1 MEEKKKNINEQM
13 LQLYSS
19 NIETKEQIEE
29 ITYLDSVTFNPQNA
43 LAEYNQEQVFLVRK
57 MVPEGNEQVQ
67 TLELYMQN
75 NEGYL
80 KIGDLTPKGIVFTP
94 EYLEYMKNINDLV
107 FDTVKKQN
115 GKELELD
122 EKLMLEAPKMDK
134 KELSDLEFE
143 KEKEEKAKEDARDDE
158 VQIEKIAQKSGLS
171 PEELSSCSQISPTQ
185 KVTDNKTFE
194 DITHTNGQYSKV
206 FVVNADSRSKGT
218 SRFAFW
224 GVKQDG
230 EIEQIPG
237 LEERDGVNTGK
248 EICSI
253 NRDGSEVTKKQTAA
267 LFSLDGKEE
276 GFSITVGQYGIIET
290 DYVRRVPEQGNK
302 PIAIPVETSNQ
313 IYPTTKQVRKFMD
326 ERTTN
331 KENLKQVTDAAN
343 HQLDGK
349 GEAEAEVETTN
360 LSQITR
366 TVENEVIDPDEIITL
381 PNGVQTTIAQEAEAL
396 NLSMDEYIEKF
407 EQIDGE
413 CISNKVELIRLEK
426 ELNDIEER
434 SREERKTPEEEA
446 IERDIRRRMQELQ

>member
-1 MEEKKKNINEQM
+1 
-13 LQLYSS
+13 
-19 NIETKEQIEE
+19 
-29 ITYLDSVTFNPQNA
+29 
-43 LAEYNQEQVFLVRK
+43 
-57 MVPEGNEQVQ
+57 
-67 TLELYMQN
+67 MQ
-75 NEGYL
+75 
-80 KIGDLTPKGIVFTP
+80 
-94 EYLEYMKNINDLV
+94 NINDLV

-134 KELSDLEFE
+134 KELSNLELE

-276 GFSITVGQYGIIET
+276 GF
-290 DYVRRVPEQGNK
+290 
-302 PIAIPVETSNQ
+302 
-313 IYPTTKQVRKFMD
+313 
-326 ERTTN
+326 
-331 KENLKQVTDAAN
+331 
-343 HQLDGK
+343 
-349 GEAEAEVETTN
+349 
-360 LSQITR
+360 
-366 TVENEVIDPDEIITL
+366 
-381 PNGVQTTIAQEAEAL
+381 
-396 NLSMDEYIEKF
+396 
-407 EQIDGE
+407 
-413 CISNKVELIRLEK
+413 
-426 ELNDIEER
+426 
-434 SREERKTPEEEA
+434 
-446 IERDIRRRMQELQ
+446 

>member
-13 LQLYSS
+13 LQLYSR

-29 ITYLDSVTFNPQNA
+29 ITYLNSVAFNPQNA
-43 LAEYNQEQVFLVRK
+43 LAEYNQEQVFLVKK
-57 MVPEGNEQVQ
+57 MVPEGNEQIR

-94 EYLEYMKNINDLV
+94 EYLEYMQNINDLV

-134 KELSDLEFE
+134 KELSNLELE
-143 KEKEEKAKEDARDDE
+143 KENEEKVKEDARDNE
-158 VQIEKIAQKSGLS
+158 EQIKKIAQKSGLS

-276 GFSITVGQYGIIET
+276 GFSLTVGQYGIIET
-290 DYVRRVPEQGNK
+290 DYIRRVPEQGNK

-331 KENLKQVTDAAN
+331 KENLKKVTDAAN

-360 LSQITR
+360 LSQIS
-366 TVENEVIDPDEIITL
+366 EKIDDKAINLDEIITL
-381 PNGVQTTIAQEAEAL
+381 PNGVKTTIAQEAKAL

-407 EQIDGE
+407 EQIDGD

-434 SREERKTPEEEA
+434 SREERETPEEEA

>member
-29 ITYLDSVTFNPQNA
+29 ITYLDSVAFNPQNA
-43 LAEYNQEQVFLVRK
+43 LAEYKQEQVFLVKK

-80 KIGDLTPKGIVFTP
+80 KIGDLTPKGIVFSA

-134 KELSDLEFE
+134 KELSDLELE

-276 GFSITVGQYGIIET
+276 GFSLTVGQYGIIET

-343 HQLDGK
+343 HQLDDR
-349 GEAEAEVETTN
+349 GEEEAEVETTN

>member
-29 ITYLDSVTFNPQNA
+29 ITYLDSVAFNPQNA
-43 LAEYNQEQVFLVRK
+43 LAEYKQEQVFLVKK

-67 TLELYMQN
+67 TLELYMQ
-75 NEGYL
+75 
-80 KIGDLTPKGIVFTP
+80 
-94 EYLEYMKNINDLV
+94 NINDLV

-134 KELSDLEFE
+134 KELSDLELE

-276 GFSITVGQYGIIET
+276 GFSLTVGQYGIIET

-326 ERTTN
+326 ERITN

-343 HQLDGK
+343 HQLDDR
-349 GEAEAEVETTN
+349 GEEEAEVETTN

-381 PNGVQTTIAQEAEAL
+381 PNGVQTTIAQEAETL

-407 EQIDGE
+407 EQIDGD

-434 SREERKTPEEEA
+434 AREERKTPEEEA

>member
-29 ITYLDSVTFNPQNA
+29 ITYLDSVAFNPQNA

-276 GFSITVGQYGIIET
+276 GFSLTVGQYGIIET

-326 ERTTN
+326 ERITN

-343 HQLDGK
+343 HQLDDR
-349 GEAEAEVETTN
+349 GEEEAEVETTN

>member
-29 ITYLDSVTFNPQNA
+29 ITYLDSVAFNPQNA

-57 MVPEGNEQVQ
+57 MVPERNEQIQ
-67 TLELYMQN
+67 TLELYMKN

-80 KIGDLTPKGIVFTP
+80 KIGDLTPKGIVFTA

-143 KEKEEKAKEDARDDE
+143 KEKEEKAKEDAKDDE
-158 VQIEKIAQKSGLS
+158 IQIEKIAQKSGLS

-276 GFSITVGQYGIIET
+276 GFSLTVGQYGIIET

-343 HQLDGK
+343 HQLDDR
-349 GEAEAEVETTN
+349 GEEEAEVETTN

-434 SREERKTPEEEA
+434 AREERKTPEEEA
-446 IERDIRRRMQELQ
+446 LERDIRRRMQELQ

>member
-13 LQLYSS
+13 LQLYSR

-29 ITYLDSVTFNPQNA
+29 ITYLDSVAFNPQNA
-43 LAEYNQEQVFLVRK
+43 LAEYNQEQVFLVKK
-57 MVPEGNEQVQ
+57 MVPEGNEQIQ

-75 NEGYL
+75 NESYL

-94 EYLEYMKNINDLV
+94 EYLEYMQNINDLV

-122 EKLMLEAPKMDK
+122 EKFMLEAPKMDK
-134 KELSDLEFE
+134 KELYNLELE

-276 GFSITVGQYGIIET
+276 GFSLTVGQYGIIET

-343 HQLDGK
+343 HQLYGK
-349 GEAEAEVETTN
+349 GEAKAEVETTN
-360 LSQITR
+360 LSQISGK
-366 TVENEVIDPDEIITL
+366 IDDKAINLDEIITL
-381 PNGVQTTIAQEAEAL
+381 PNGVKTTITQEAKAL

-407 EQIDGE
+407 EQIDGD
-413 CISNKVELIRLEK
+413 CISNKVELIRLGK

-446 IERDIRRRMQELQ
+446 IERDIRRRIQELQ

>member
-276 GFSITVGQYGIIET
+276 GFSLTVGQYGIIET

>member
-29 ITYLDSVTFNPQNA
+29 ITYLDSVAFNPQNA
-43 LAEYNQEQVFLVRK
+43 LAEYKQEQVFLVKK

-94 EYLEYMKNINDLV
+94 EYLEYMQNINDLV

-134 KELSDLEFE
+134 KELSDLELE

-276 GFSITVGQYGIIET
+276 GFSLTVGQYGIIET

-326 ERTTN
+326 ERITN

-343 HQLDGK
+343 HQLDDR
-349 GEAEAEVETTN
+349 GEEEAEVETTN

-381 PNGVQTTIAQEAEAL
+381 PNGVQTTIAQEAETL

-407 EQIDGE
+407 EQIDGD

-434 SREERKTPEEEA
+434 AREERKTPEEEA

>member
-29 ITYLDSVTFNPQNA
+29 ITYLDSVAFNPQNA

-80 KIGDLTPKGIVFTP
+80 KIGDLTPKGIVFSA

-158 VQIEKIAQKSGLS
+158 IQIEKIAQKSGLS

-276 GFSITVGQYGIIET
+276 GFSLTVGQYGIIET

-343 HQLDGK
+343 HQLDNK
-349 GEAEAEVETTN
+349 GEEEAEVETTN
-360 LSQITR
+360 LSQISR
-366 TVENEVIDPDEIITL
+366 TVENEVIDPDEIITF
-381 PNGVQTTIAQEAEAL
+381 PDGTQTTIAQEAEAL

>member
-29 ITYLDSVTFNPQNA
+29 ITYLDSVAFNPQNA
-43 LAEYNQEQVFLVRK
+43 LAEYKQEQVFLVKK

-94 EYLEYMKNINDLV
+94 EYLEYMQNINDLV

-134 KELSDLEFE
+134 KELSDLELE

-276 GFSITVGQYGIIET
+276 GFSLTVGQYGIIET

-326 ERTTN
+326 ERITN
-331 KENLKQVTDAAN
+331 KENLK
-343 HQLDGK
+343 H
-349 GEAEAEVETTN
+349 
-360 LSQITR
+360 
-366 TVENEVIDPDEIITL
+366 
-381 PNGVQTTIAQEAEAL
+381 
-396 NLSMDEYIEKF
+396 
-407 EQIDGE
+407 
-413 CISNKVELIRLEK
+413 
-426 ELNDIEER
+426 
-434 SREERKTPEEEA
+434 
-446 IERDIRRRMQELQ
+446 

>member
-80 KIGDLTPKGIVFTP
+80 KIGDLTPKGIVFSA

>member
-94 EYLEYMKNINDLV
+94 EYLEYMQNINDLV

-326 ERTTN
+326 ERITN

-343 HQLDGK
+343 HQLDDR
-349 GEAEAEVETTN
+349 GEEEAEVETTN

-381 PNGVQTTIAQEAEAL
+381 PNGVQTTIAQEAETL

-407 EQIDGE
+407 EQIDGD

-434 SREERKTPEEEA
+434 AREERKTPEEEA